1 MAIRQFRE
9 REYSDR
15 PYMEERHGQK
25 RATILRLKHC
35 LEDEYM
41 DWKKAFD
48 L

>member
-15 PYMEERHGQK
+15 PYAEEKPGQK
-25 RATILRLKHC
+25 RATILRLKHR
-35 LEDEYM
+35 LQGEYI
-41 DWKKAFD
+41 DWKKAFG